1 MRPNAEEHFVRN
13 YPIYESQRRKIQIIN
28 AITQEGPSISE
39 IKTINTNLSELKP
52 SLTND
57 NINANS
63 NAST

>member
-1 MRPNAEEHFVRN
+1 MVRN
-13 YPIYESQRRKIQIIN
+13 YPIYESKRRKIQNIN
-28 AITQEGPSISE
+28 DITQQGPSISE